1 MIKFN
6 FTNSRF
12 DKSKKKFIIFFLLAW
27 AVLAHVHGEG
37 EELLTPVLSE
47 KKWEQL
53 PTLFLDDSHSILKD
67 YFYGVQ
73 SIKIIT
79 SQPNQLIYKAK
90 FNRQG
95 EIGVIIFEKKDGKYL
110 NLKIKNQIKP
120 LYFVETLR
128 KYRAANIKLTVGD
141 ARIHFK
147 RGHFYETAPYKLLL
161 IFKGRWRISIKPNDE
176 EEKLT
181 LKRKYKKD
189 YFERSEETGIFI
201 LDKRDFLDRL
211 PSKREIITLDTD
223 TEWDEDVRSLFNMY
237 QEIYGVNMKQ
247 FGEYWYLPFP
257 KGSNLII
264 FEKDKKSYYYY
275 LYNENLVP
283 DTQLTES
290 DTKNMLLSY
299 NSYRGMKLSFGE
311 PRNVSRLN
319 VNLYFNPERNF
330 ISGTTSISY
339 ENPSNVRE
347 LHLKKGLQLIGE
359 LDSTAKGLNIF
370 RKGERYFLMGTG
382 EKRLSLYFRGHITPT
397 EENLELFKPME
408 SPAREII
415 VPESDSFYF
424 LSRIQNFYPN
434 PGEEFF
440 ESTITINIP
449 GDLNCLAS
457 GNLVE
462 KNIGNISTYTY
473 SSSGAKGI
481 SLVTGNFKLSKKLDS
496 RIPLHFYTYESFRYP
511 RRLELSEI
519 KEAFDFFL
527 QRFGSLDLSTVNVLL
542 KRGKLEGGVSNTGFV
557 VVHLPPIR
565 APIPRT
571 NIRTLDSPLMEK
583 KIFSP
588 ILIRDQTED
597 HIMHEL
603 AHQWWGG
610 LISWKSYQDV
620 WITEGLAHFSVLYF
634 LKNKLS
640 KREFNRIVRKL
651 RRWVYRFSDSGPLI
665 YGTRIN
671 LLEDKYEAYQSVIYN
686 KSALVFLMLMDLIG
700 EEAFLQRLQS
710 VVKEFK
716 YRSLPSMQF
725 IRKFSENN
733 QMVLDFFKKWVF
745 SRSLPVVKLELAKD
759 DKEMDKEEHKKVVI
773 RVRQLDTDFIFPL
786 KLRVVTRKGTS
797 VESII
802 VKAKKQK
809 FTITRDASI
818 RSIDVLDT
826 GYPIKEKKDPPPH
839 FYR

>member
-1 MIKFN
+1 MSKLNFINSCFDRSIK
-6 FTNSRF
+6 
-12 DKSKKKFIIFFLLAW
+12 KIVIIFLLAW
-27 AVLAHVHGEG
+27 AVLAYGEA
-37 EELLTPVLSE
+37 EELLTSVISE

-53 PTLFLDDSHSILKD
+53 PILFLDDSHAILKD

-90 FNRQG
+90 FSRRG
-95 EIGVIIFEKKDGKYL
+95 EIGIIIFEKKDSKYL

-120 LYFVETLR
+120 LYFVETFR
-128 KYRAANIKLTVGD
+128 KYRAANIKVTIGD

-161 IFKGRWRISIKPNDE
+161 IFKGRWKISINPNDM

-189 YFERSEETGIFI
+189 YFEGAGKTGIFI
-201 LDKRDFLDRL
+201 LDKKDFLNHL
-211 PSKREIITLDTD
+211 SSKGEIITYGTD
-223 TEWDEDVRSLFNMY
+223 TELDEDVRSLFNMY
-237 QEIYGVNMKQ
+237 QEVYGVNMKQ

-275 LYNENLVP
+275 SHNENLVP

-299 NSYRGMKLSFGE
+299 NAHRGMKLSFGE
-311 PRNVSRLN
+311 PRNVSLLN

-339 ENPSNVRE
+339 ENPSNIRE
-347 LHLKKGLQLIGE
+347 LHLKNGLQLIGE
-359 LDSTAKGLNIF
+359 LDSTTKGLNIF

-382 EKRLSLYFRGHITPT
+382 EKLLSVYFKGHITPT
-397 EENLELFKPME
+397 EENLELFKPAD
-408 SPAREII
+408 SPAREILL
-415 VPESDSFYF
+415 PEGDSFYF
-424 LSRIQNFYPN
+424 LSKIQNFYPN

-440 ESTITINIP
+440 ESTITINLP

-462 KNIGNISTYTY
+462 KNIGDISTYKY
-473 SSSGAKGI
+473 SSPGSKGI
-481 SLVTGNFKLSKKLDS
+481 SLVTGNFKLSKKMDS

-511 RRLELSEI
+511 KKLEPLEI
-519 KEAFDFFL
+519 KEAFDFFI
-527 QRFGSLDLSTVNVLL
+527 QRFGSLDLSTVNILL

-557 VVHLPPIR
+557 VVNLPPIR
-565 APIPRT
+565 MPIPRT
-571 NIRTLDSPLMEK
+571 NIRTLDAPLMEK
-583 KIFSP
+583 KILSP

-597 HIMHEL
+597 HVMHEL

-610 LISWKSYQDV
+610 VISWKSYQDV

-634 LKNKLS
+634 LKKQLS
-640 KREFNRIVRKL
+640 PREFNRIVRKL
-651 RRWVYRFSDSGPLI
+651 RRWVYRFSDCGPII

-671 LLEDKYEAYQSVIYN
+671 LLEDKYEAYQSVVYN
-686 KSALVFLMLMDLIG
+686 KSALIFLMLMDLIG
-700 EEAFLQRLQS
+700 EEEFLQRLQS
-710 VVKEFK
+710 VLEAFK
-716 YRSLPSMQF
+716 YRSLTSMQF

-733 QMVLDFFKKWVF
+733 QMVLDFFKKWIF
-745 SRSLPVVKLELAKD
+745 SRPIPVVKLELAED

-773 RVRQLDTDFIFPL
+773 WINQLDTDFIFPL
-786 KLRVVTRKGTS
+786 KLKVVTRERTS
-797 VESII
+797 VESVI

-809 FTITRDASI
+809 FIISRDTSI

-839 FYR
+839 IFR

>member
-1 MIKFN
+1 MSKFN

-12 DKSKKKFIIFFLLAW
+12 AKSINKIVIIFLLAW
-27 AVLAHVHGEG
+27 AVLAHVYGEG
-37 EELLTPVLSE
+37 EELLTSVISE

-53 PTLFLDDSHSILKD
+53 PILFLDNSHAILKD

-90 FNRQG
+90 FSRQG
-95 EIGVIIFEKKDGKYL
+95 EIGIIIFEKKDDKYL

-120 LYFVETLR
+120 LYFVETFR
-128 KYRAANIKLTVGD
+128 KYKAANIKLTIGD

-161 IFKGRWRISIKPNDE
+161 IFKGRWKISINPNDM

-189 YFERSEETGIFI
+189 YFERSKKIGIFI
-201 LDKRDFLDRL
+201 LDKKDFLDRL
-211 PSKREIITLDTD
+211 PSKGEIITHGTDTD
-223 TEWDEDVRSLFNMY
+223 LDEDVRSLFNMY
-237 QEIYGVNMKQ
+237 QEVYGVNIKQ

-257 KGSNLII
+257 DGSNLII

-275 LYNENLVP
+275 SHNENLVP
-283 DTQLTES
+283 DTQLTEL

-299 NSYRGMKLSFGE
+299 NAYRGMKLSFGE

-339 ENPSNVRE
+339 ENPSNIRE
-347 LHLKKGLQLIGE
+347 FHLKNGLQLIGE
-359 LDSTAKGLNIF
+359 LDSVTKGLNIF

-382 EKRLSLYFRGHITPT
+382 EKLLSVYFKGHITPT
-397 EENLELFKPME
+397 EENLELFKPGE
-408 SPAREII
+408 RPDREILL
-415 VPESDSFYF
+415 PESDSFYF
-424 LSRIQNFYPN
+424 LSKTQNFYPN
-434 PGEEFF
+434 PGEEFY
-440 ESTITINIP
+440 ESTITINLP

-462 KNIGNISTYTY
+462 KNIGDMSTYKY
-473 SSSGAKGI
+473 SSSSTKGI

-519 KEAFDFFL
+519 KEAFDFFI
-527 QRFGSLDLSTVNVLL
+527 QCFGSLDLSTVNILL
-542 KRGKLEGGVSNTGFV
+542 KRGKLEGGISNTGFL

-571 NIRTLDSPLMEK
+571 NIRTLDSPTMEK
-583 KIFSP
+583 KILSP

-610 LISWKSYQDV
+610 VISWKSYQDV

-634 LKNKLS
+634 LKKQLS
-640 KREFNRIVRKL
+640 QREFNRIVKKL
-651 RRWVYRFSDSGPLI
+651 RRWVYRFSDSGPVI

-671 LLEDKYEAYQSVIYN
+671 LLENSYEAYQSVVYN
-686 KSALVFLMLMDLIG
+686 KSALVFLMLMDLLG
-700 EEAFLQRLQS
+700 EEEFLQRLQS
-710 VVKEFK
+710 VLEEFK
-716 YRSLPSMQF
+716 YRSLTSMQF

-733 QMVLDFFKKWVF
+733 QMVLDFFKKWIF
-745 SRSLPVVKLELAKD
+745 SRPLPMVKLELAED

-773 RVRQLDTDFIFPL
+773 WITQLDTDFIFPL
-786 KLRVVTRKGTS
+786 KLKVVTRKGTS
-797 VESII
+797 VESVI

-809 FTITRDASI
+809 FTISRDASI

-826 GYPIKEKKDPPPH
+826 GYPIKEKKEPPPY